1 MPNARKNQPN
11 QKAGAPMSQILIVD
25 DDDSVRKL
33 LRFRLKDSYDVI
45 DTASPED
52 ALALALQHKPDAILL
67 DLMMPGYSGFEICQ
81 TLSSMS
87 FTQHIP
93 ILIVSGE
100 SSARYKDFCE
110 NLGAK
115 GFFQKPVEIEPLK
128 KKLDQLIDGGRQG
141 GHSKPRIRLRIL
153 LQLRWVDPTGAPL
166 ELVTVTDNVSTNGFL
181 CACQAQVEEGAIVD
195 VYLAKHGYRFV
206 GKARIVRVDWP
217 GTTGQRCDF
226 QFDQR
231 PTEWILL

>member
-1 MPNARKNQPN
+1 LNEKARAATP
-11 QKAGAPMSQILIVD
+11 QILIVD
-25 DDDSVRKL
+25 DDDSVRKV
-33 LRFRLKDSYDVI
+33 LRFRLKDSYEVI
-45 DTASPED
+45 DTGSPEE

-67 DLMMPGYSGFEICQ
+67 DLMMPKYSGFEVCQ
-81 TLSSMS
+81 TLSSLS

-100 SSARYKDFCE
+100 SSERYRDFCE

-128 KKLDQLIDGGRQG
+128 KKLNELIDGGRRG
-141 GHSKPRIRLRIL
+141 DHAEPRVRLRIL
-153 LQLRWVDPTGAPL
+153 LELRGVDSAGAPF

-181 CACQAQVEEGAIVD
+181 CACQAVMKEGATVE
-195 VYLAKHGYRFV
+195 VYLAKHDHRNV
-206 GKARIVRVDWP
+206 GKARVVRVDWP

-226 QFDQR
+226 RFDQK